1 MNIYELIGF
10 ASILLGALGVGF
22 FLAVFV
28 YRTLK
33 ERHG

>member
-1 MNIYELIGF
+1 MNIYEFIGF
-10 ASILLGALGVGF
+10 VSILLGALGIAF
-22 FLAVFV
+22 FLAVLI